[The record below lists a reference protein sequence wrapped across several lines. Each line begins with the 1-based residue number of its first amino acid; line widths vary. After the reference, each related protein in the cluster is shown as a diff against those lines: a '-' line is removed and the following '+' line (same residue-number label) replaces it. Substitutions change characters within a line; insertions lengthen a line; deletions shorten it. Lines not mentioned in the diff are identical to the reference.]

1 MVIHLPI
8 FPILSLVF
16 SAPTGCGKTVILEF
30 AILRLMMSVGQKMKS
45 LYIAPTKALC
55 QQRCAEWTKKFS
67 AFGVRYLY

>member
-8 FPILSLVF
+8 FILSLVF

-45 LYIAPTKALC
+45 LYIPTKALF